1 MSAAHFCFTSLHSVC
16 PEEFGRVPKI
26 GPGDGAKHCALFVGN
41 DTASEHSDFTSITS
55 SILQGTIGEGRRTYA
70 VYGKEEYG
78 FPMDDQELDRMDLC
92 HAKYYAL
99 LDKRRYLAP
108 IGDNPQRI
116 VDLGCGTGEFGTTGS
131 QISVAALT
139 LNRHLEQVLGIDI
152 APTQPEWVPPNCQF
166 ELDDFEQPWTGKDDS
181 ADFIFARDLI
191 LSVRD
196 FPKLIDQAYRHLKP
210 GGWLEFHCVT
220 GVLGCDD
227 GTVSK
232 DSKIQSMSDHLVE
245 ACVKFGTPVDDPTR
259 WKGQFEDRGFDNV
272 TQEIFKLP
280 CTPWAKDKRLKL
292 LGMWEQ
298 HNLLNNLEGMTMRL
312 FQKGLNWTED
322 EIIVFSALLRKE
334 LKDLSLHSYW
344 PYYVVYGQKP
354 LKPKAAAPE

>member
-1 MSAAHFCFTSLHSVC
+1 V
-16 PEEFGRVPKI
+16 
-26 GPGDGAKHCALFVGN
+26 
-41 DTASEHSDFTSITS
+41 TS

-116 VDLGCGTGEFGTTGS
+116 LDLGCGTGIWCVDMADKFPG
-131 QISVAALT
+131 A
-139 LNRHLEQVLGIDI
+139 QVLGIDI

-166 ELDDFEQPWTGKDDS
+166 ELDDFEQPWTGKDNT
-181 ADFIFARDLI
+181 ADLIFCRDPI

-196 FPKLIDQAYRHLKP
+196 FPKMIDQAYRHLKP
-210 GGWLEFHCVT
+210 GGWLEFQCVT

-227 GTVSK
+227 GTVAK
-232 DSKIQSMSDHLVE
+232 DSQIQLLSDSLIK
-245 ACVKFGTPVDDPTR
+245 AATKFGTPVEDPLR
-259 WKGQFEDRGFDNV
+259 WKGWLADRGFDNV
-272 TQEIFKLP
+272 TEEIFKLP
-280 CTPWAKDKRLKL
+280 CTPWPKDKRMKL

-298 HNLLNNLEGMTMRL
+298 HNLLGNLEGMTMRL
-312 FQKGLNWTED
+312 FQKGLDWTEQ
-322 EIIVFSALLRKE
+322 EIIVFSAMLRKE

-344 PYYVVYGQKP
+344 PYYVVYAQKP
-354 LKPKAAAPE
+354 LKPKTRTGAAPAVPPPAE